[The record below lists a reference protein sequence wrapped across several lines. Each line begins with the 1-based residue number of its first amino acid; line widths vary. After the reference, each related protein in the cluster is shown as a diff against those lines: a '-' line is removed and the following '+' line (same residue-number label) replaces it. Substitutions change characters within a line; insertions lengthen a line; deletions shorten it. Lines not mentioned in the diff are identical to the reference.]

1 MAKGPRLIGANG
13 APSFKILAQEWR
25 VLPDWIAGR
34 KAEATLAAD
43 WPGRDRT
50 TMVVP
55 GMFTSDRRTALLRR
69 VLQSAGYDSYG
80 WELGRNMPNK
90 ITEVLDKLGERI
102 SFLEARHGRPVTLI
116 GWSLGGIVAREY
128 AKVAPDQVETVI
140 TLGSPFSGNRKANN
154 AWRVY
159 EAFAGHSVEEP
170 PFPGTL
176 SEKPAMPTYA
186 IWSPRDGVI
195 APEAARGEVG
205 ERDGDVQINCGHFA
219 MACAP
224 DALEAVLRIL
234 ADQARK
240 SAGDTSVAR

>member
-1 MAKGPRLIGANG
+1 MAKRPRLIGANG

-34 KAEATLAAD
+34 KAEAPLAAA
-43 WPGRDRT
+43 WPGDGRT

-55 GMFTSDRRTALLRR
+55 GMFTNDRRTALLRR

-90 ITEVLDKLGERI
+90 ITEVLDRLGERVAL
-102 SFLEARHGRPVTLI
+102 LEARHARPVTLI

-128 AKVAPDQVETVI
+128 AKTAPAQVETVI
-140 TLGSPFSGNRKANN
+140 TLGSPFSGSRKANN

-176 SEKPAMPTYA
+176 SEKPPVPTFA

-195 APEAARGEVG
+195 APEAARGEAG
-205 ERDGDVQINCGHFA
+205 ERDDEVQVNCGHFA
-219 MACAP
+219 MSCAP
-224 DALEAVLRIL
+224 DAFEAVLKLLHHQSI
-234 ADQARK
+234 K
-240 SAGDTSVAR
+240 S